1 MKRTSMA
8 AKASLAL
15 SAGLLSAATV
25 LAAPAYAD
33 PALPDLNGDGV
44 IGVDPAQLPDL
55 NGDGVVGLDPAAAN
69 QVGQDVC
76 PLLAQP
82 GQEVADA
89 AAQVADGI
97 GRPLGPAPMFT
108 GLAITLF
115 CPGAVASLAN
125 GQSPIPLG
133 LLGG

>member
-1 MKRTSMA
+1 MKRNSIA
-8 AKASLAL
+8 AKASLAASL
-15 SAGLLSAATV
+15 GLLTVATV
-25 LAAPAYAD
+25 LAAPAQAD
-33 PALPDLNGDGV
+33 PG
-44 IGVDPAQLPDL
+44 LPDL
-55 NGDGVVGLDPAAAN
+55 NGDGVVGPDLNGDGFVGLDPASAN
-69 QVGQDVC
+69 QLGQDVC

-89 AAQVADGI
+89 AAKVADGM

-133 LLGG
+133 

>member
-1 MKRTSMA
+1 MKHTRIA
-8 AKASLAL
+8 ARASLAL

-25 LAAPAYAD
+25 LAVPAYAD

-44 IGVDPAQLPDL
+44 LGPDL
-55 NGDGVVGLDPAAAN
+55 NRDGVVGLDPATAN
-69 QVGQDVC
+69 ELGHDVC
-76 PLLAQP
+76 PLLVQP
-82 GQEVADA
+82 GQEAADA
-89 AAQVADGI
+89 AAKVADGL

-125 GQSPIPLG
+125 GQSPIPLDLLPG
-133 LLGG
+133 L